1 MTHMY
6 WSVLHY
12 VVELHLLEFHR
23 EKHTKKKK
31 KKKKIGKL
39 ERMRGGEA
47 KVGCARAAA
56 YQHPTNLPRHIPDTF
71 EALFAF

>member
-1 MTHMY
+1 MSTAF
-6 WSVLHY
+6 
-12 VVELHLLEFHR
+12 EEQTGKADKQKR
-23 EKHTKKKK
+23 THTKKKK